1 MFYLFFVLLLGT
13 FSFQAKSQDK
23 LAEDITLCG
32 GLGNVTE
39 KYIVTPLEGVAEGLF
54 TGTSEVVSESGKVSV
69 RWGESIL
76 KCSSKTAQGTG
87 TRAVQGGE
95 VVLGHLG
102 QIPDTSAA
110 LIKSITDTTLLTE
123 EAVNV
128 FATLGIKGVEAAAIA
143 SHGVT
148 NQTPLFLINGTTGAA
163 LFTAEA
169 VNVFAALGINV
180 TTGTFYLFGTCPSGN
195 YFIDPVSSLLR
206 NTSKAVHG
214 FSRGVIDVTTVLLE
228 RTGDTS
234 EYLTNKIID
243 FKKHFQ
249 GFRND
254 FQKLRERNV
263 NPLTA
268 CLNAL

>member
-1 MFYLFFVLLLGT
+1 MRLQNVSSVFFLLLGT

-23 LAEDITLCG
+23 LAENITLCG

-39 KYIVTPLEGVAEGLF
+39 KYIMTPLEGVAKGLF
-54 TGTSEVVSESGKVSV
+54 TGTSEVVSECGKVSV

-95 VVLGHLG
+95 VVLDHLG

-110 LIKSITDTTLLTE
+110 LIKGITDTTL
-123 EAVNV
+123 V
-128 FATLGIKGVEAAAIA
+128 
-143 SHGVT
+143 
-148 NQTPLFLINGTTGAA
+148 
-163 LFTAEA
+163 TAEA

>member
-54 TGTSEVVSESGKVSV
+54 TGTSAVVSESGKVSV

-110 LIKSITDTTLLTE
+110 LIKSITDTTLLTA

-128 FATLGIKGVEAAAIA
+128 FAALGIKGVEAAAIA

-148 NQTPLFLINGTTGAA
+148 TQTPLFLINGTTDAA
-163 LFTAEA
+163 LVTAEA
-169 VNVFAALGINV
+169 VNVFAALGIKGVEAAAIVSHGV
-180 TTGTFYLFGTCPSGN
+180 TTQTPLFLINGT
-195 YFIDPVSSLLR
+195 IDAARVAEE
-206 NTSKAVHG
+206 AV
-214 FSRGVIDVTTVLLE
+214 
-228 RTGDTS
+228 
-234 EYLTNKIID
+234 
-243 FKKHFQ
+243 
-249 GFRND
+249 
-254 FQKLRERNV
+254 
-263 NPLTA
+263 
-268 CLNAL
+268 NALATLGIKGVEAAAIAS